1 DEILP
6 CLLTRDRMVT
16 YDVGH
21 GRGLQSPRRSDA
33 PEAARRAVQAGRAD
47 AHRSR
52 AAVAD
57 DPLRRDEAPQ
67 GARRGESRGHETAWP
82 REAPLS
88 ESCPDPARPP
98 PLGEQIRRALGSTAE
113 RAQERPG

>member
-1 DEILP
+1 
-6 CLLTRDRMVT
+6 MVT
-16 YDVGH
+16 YHLRH
-21 GRGLQSPRRSDA
+21 GCGLQGPRRSDTQ
-33 PEAARRAVQAGRAD
+33 EAARRAVQAGRAD

-67 GARRGESRGHETAWP
+67 GARRGEPRGHETAWP

-88 ESCPDPARPP
+88 ESCPNPARPR
-98 PLGEQIRRALGSTAE
+98 PLGEQVRRALGSTAE
-113 RAQERPG
+113 RAQEKAGGENNGKSL